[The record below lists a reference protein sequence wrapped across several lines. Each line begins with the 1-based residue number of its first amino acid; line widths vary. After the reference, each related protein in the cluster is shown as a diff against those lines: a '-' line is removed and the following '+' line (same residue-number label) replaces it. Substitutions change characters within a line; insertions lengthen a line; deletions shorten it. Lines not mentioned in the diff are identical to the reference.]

1 MQRLSK
7 QAYEDRLREL
17 RLLITD
23 VDGVLTDGSI
33 VYAGADC
40 EAKAFHVRDGSAFY
54 IAAVID
60 LQIAVVT
67 ARESAAV
74 ARRFSE
80 LPVLELRQGAFDKV
94 GACLDMQA
102 QLGLEASQVAFLG
115 DDLVDLAVMRH
126 VGVGIAVAD
135 AHPRILEA
143 ADWVTTVAGG
153 RGALREVV
161 DDAVTA
167 RDLWSSVLQDYLR
180 RQSVVPGA
188 DADAP

>member
-1 MQRLSK
+1 MLRLTK
-7 QAYEDRLREL
+7 QEYEERLREL

-33 VYAGADC
+33 MYAGAEC
-40 EAKAFHVRDGSAFY
+40 EAKVFHVRDGSAMY
-54 IAAVID
+54 IASVID
-60 LQIAVVT
+60 LHVAVVT

-94 GACLDMQA
+94 GVCMELQS
-102 QLGLEASQVAFLG
+102 QLGLEAERVAFLG

-143 ADWVTTVAGG
+143 ADWVTGTTGG

-161 DDAVTA
+161 DDIVSA
-167 RDLWSSVLQDYLR
+167 RDLWDSVLQDYLR
-180 RQSVVPGA
+180 RQSVVPA
-188 DADAP
+188 VDADAP

>member
-1 MQRLSK
+1 MLRLTK
-7 QAYEDRLREL
+7 QEYEDRLREL
-17 RLLITD
+17 QLLITD

-33 VYAGADC
+33 MYAGAEC
-40 EAKAFHVRDGSAFY
+40 EAKVFHVRDGSAMY
-54 IAAVID
+54 IASVID
-60 LQIAVVT
+60 LHVAVVT

-94 GACLDMQA
+94 GVCMELQSR
-102 QLGLEASQVAFLG
+102 LGLEAERVAFLG

-143 ADWVTTVAGG
+143 AEWVTGTAGG

-161 DDAVTA
+161 DDIVSA
-167 RDLWSSVLQDYLR
+167 RDLWDSVLQDYLR
-180 RQSVVPGA
+180 RQSVVPA
-188 DADAP
+188 IDADAP

>member
-1 MQRLSK
+1 MQRLDR
-7 QAYEDRLREL
+7 QQYEDRLREL

-33 VYAGADC
+33 MYAGAAC
-40 EAKAFHVRDGSAFY
+40 EAKTFHVRDGSAMN
-54 IAAVID
+54 IASLID
-60 LQIAVVT
+60 LHVAVVT
-67 ARESAAV
+67 ARQSDAV

-94 GACLDMQA
+94 GVCKELQSR
-102 QLGLEASQVAFLG
+102 LGLEAERVAFLG

-126 VGVGIAVAD
+126 VGVSIAVSD

-143 ADWVTTVAGG
+143 ADWVTATAGG

-161 DDAVTA
+161 DDVVTA
-167 RDLWSSVLQDYLR
+167 RDLWDSVLHDYLR
-180 RQSVVPGA
+180 RQSVASAA
-188 DADAP
+188 DADTP